1 MSVVDISIVIPLY
14 NESASVE
21 PLCESI
27 AQATD
32 PIDGKLEVLLV
43 DDGSTDATFEQARD
57 VVSRDGRFKVIK
69 LKNNFG
75 QTAAL
80 HAGLERARGDIIVT
94 MDGDLQN
101 DPEDIGRLVR
111 KVREGYDVVAGYRKN
126 RTESFLTRELPSR
139 VANWF
144 IRKTTGTP
152 VIDNGCALRAYR
164 ADVIKRFPLY
174 SEMHRLLPTIL
185 SLAGVRMAQIE
196 VEHHPRKYGESK
208 YGLARVYKVLIDL
221 LALNTVLTAVRF
233 PLFGFGMISVLS
245 AGLGGLSLLVG
256 LVQLTAHPEET
267 IVVLL
272 GASMLWGALSL
283 SLLMLGGIASLVYSK
298 GGLKV
303 DDLLEVKTVQEI
315 RGGDTDG

>member
-1 MSVVDISIVIPLY
+1 MEISIVIPFY

-21 PLCESI
+21 PLCEAI
-27 AQATD
+27 AREVA
-32 PIDGKLEVLLV
+32 PLEGEVEVLLV
-43 DDGSTDATFEQARD
+43 DDGSTDHTFEKARGVARQD
-57 VVSRDGRFKVIK
+57 RRFKVVK

-80 HAGLERARGDIIVT
+80 HAGFEQAKGDIIVT

-101 DPEDIGRLVR
+101 DPADIGRLVS
-111 KVREGYDVVAGYRKN
+111 KVREGYDVVAGYREN
-126 RTESFLTRELPSR
+126 RTESFLTRELPSQ

-144 IRKTTGTP
+144 IRKATGTP

-196 VEHHPRKYGESK
+196 VEHHPRKYGKSK

-221 LALNTVLTAVRF
+221 LALHTVLTAVRF
-233 PLFGFGMISVLS
+233 PLFGFGIVSVLS
-245 AGLGGLSLLVG
+245 AGLGGLSLLIG
-256 LVQLTAHPEET
+256 LIQLTAHPEET
-267 IVVLL
+267 IVVSL
-272 GASMLWGALSL
+272 GASMLWGTLSL

-298 GGLKV
+298 GSLRV

-315 RGGDTDG
+315 RGGDLHG

>member
-1 MSVVDISIVIPLY
+1 MDISIVIPLY
-14 NESASVE
+14 DESASVR
-21 PLCESI
+21 PLCEAI
-27 AQATD
+27 TQAVD
-32 PIDGKLEVLLV
+32 PIEGALEVLLV
-43 DDGSTDATFEQARD
+43 DDGSTDATFEHARG
-57 VVSRDGRFKVIK
+57 VASRDGRFKVVK

-80 HAGLERARGDIIVT
+80 RAGFERARGDIIVT

-101 DPEDIGRLVR
+101 DPADIRRLVR

-126 RTESFLTRELPSR
+126 RTESFLTRELPSQ

-144 IRKTTGTP
+144 IRKATGTP

-164 ADVIKRFPLY
+164 AEVIKRFPLY

-185 SLAGVRMAQIE
+185 ALAGVRMAQIE
-196 VEHHPRKYGESK
+196 VEHYPRKYGESK

-233 PLFGFGMISVLS
+233 PLFGFGMVSALS
-245 AGLGGLSLLVG
+245 AALGGLSLSAG
-256 LVQLTAHPEET
+256 LVHLAMRPEET

-283 SLLMLGGIASLVYSK
+283 SLLMLGGIVSLVYSR
-298 GGLKV
+298 GRLKV
-303 DDLLEVKTVQEI
+303 DDLLEMKTIQEI
-315 RGGDTDG
+315 RRGDTDG

>member
-1 MSVVDISIVIPLY
+1 MEISIVIPLY
-14 NESASVE
+14 NEGASVR
-21 PLCESI
+21 PLCEAI
-27 AQATD
+27 VQAVG
-32 PIDGKLEVLLV
+32 PMEGEIEVLLV
-43 DDGSTDATFEQARD
+43 DDGSTDDTFEQTCWVAGQD
-57 VVSRDGRFKVIK
+57 DRFKVVK

-80 HAGLERARGDIIVT
+80 HAGFDRARGEIIVT

-101 DPEDIGRLVR
+101 DPEDIRRLVR
-111 KVREGYDVVAGYRKN
+111 KVREGYDVVAGYRGN

-196 VEHHPRKYGESK
+196 VRHHPRKYGTSK
-208 YGLARVYKVLIDL
+208 YGLARVYKVLVDL
-221 LALNTVLTAVRF
+221 LALKTVLTAAQF
-233 PLFGFGMISVLS
+233 PLFGFGLFAVLG
-245 AGLGGLSLLVG
+245 AGLSGLSFLDGMVHLVRS
-256 LVQLTAHPEET
+256 PEGT

-283 SLLMLGGIASLVYSK
+283 SLLALGGIASLVYSN
-298 GGLKV
+298 GRLKV
-303 DDLLEVKTVQEI
+303 DDLLEIKTECAKKW
-315 RGGDTDG
+315 GDAHG

>member
-1 MSVVDISIVIPLY
+1 MIPLY
-14 NESASVE
+14 NESASVK
-21 PLCESI
+21 PLCEAI
-27 AQATD
+27 AQAVE
-32 PIDGKLEVLLV
+32 PIEGELEVLLV
-43 DDGSTDATFEQARD
+43 DDGSTDTTFEQARE
-57 VVSRDGRFKVIK
+57 VVRQDGRFKVIK
-69 LKNNFG
+69 LKSNFG

-80 HAGLERARGDIIVT
+80 RAGFERARGDIIVT

-101 DPEDIGRLVR
+101 DPEDTGRLVR

-144 IRKTTGTP
+144 VRKATGTP

-233 PLFGFGMISVLS
+233 PLFGFGIFSALS
-245 AGLGGLSLLVG
+245 AGLGGLSLMAG
-256 LVQLTAHPEET
+256 LVHLAARPEET
-267 IVVLL
+267 IVVLI

-283 SLLMLGGIASLVYSK
+283 SLLMLGGIASLVYSR
-298 GGLKV
+298 GGLRV
-303 DDLLEVKTVQEI
+303 DDLLEMKTVQEI
-315 RGGDTDG
+315 RRGDANG